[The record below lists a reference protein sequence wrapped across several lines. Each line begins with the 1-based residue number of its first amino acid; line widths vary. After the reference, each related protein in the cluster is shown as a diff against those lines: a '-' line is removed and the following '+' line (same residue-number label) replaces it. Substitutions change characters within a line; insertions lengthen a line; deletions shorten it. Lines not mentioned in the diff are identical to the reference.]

1 MNDNGYAEH
10 IRTLNKKQ
18 YELCIHVMY
27 QLEEEAEPMHI
38 SIEGGNGVGKTC
50 LGHALMESITR
61 YYRKQVGENYECEV
75 NGCISD

>member
-1 MNDNGYAEH
+1 MYDTEVDCSGVHMNDNEYIEH

-38 SIEGGNGVGKTC
+38 FLEGEGGVGKNMFGSC
-50 LGHALMESITR
+50 I
-61 YYRKQVGENYECEV
+61 
-75 NGCISD
+75 NGNINKVL